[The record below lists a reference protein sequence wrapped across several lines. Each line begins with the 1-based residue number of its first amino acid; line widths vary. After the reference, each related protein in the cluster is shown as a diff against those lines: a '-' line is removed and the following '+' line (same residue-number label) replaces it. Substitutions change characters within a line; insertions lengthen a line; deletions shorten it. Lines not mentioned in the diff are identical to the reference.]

1 MKNSDNAYCKWVKT
15 QTGKLLW
22 RFISWL
28 FVLASLS
35 LAGCA
40 STSHLGAKTLIQLEQ
55 KQVASLTPRLID
67 ARPISEKIY
76 RIGVKSDYPESVALG
91 DENFN
96 PDRLRVLDTRLQN
109 ALGAKLKG
117 TDQVS
122 VERFEVLEYVRDVKT
137 PTASEAM
144 GSYLSQGTA
153 PLAALP
159 IAIPIRQM
167 MDRVITTVAEVELRV
182 KINGKSFSSKMAA
195 ALSDVNREYGVSQA
209 FELSFKYLAYDLETA
224 LQQ

>member
-1 MKNSDNAYCKWVKT
+1 MKNSNSPYRKRVKVNA
-15 QTGKLLW
+15 GKLLW

-28 FVLASLS
+28 FVLASVS

-40 STSHLGAKTLIQLEQ
+40 STSHLSAKTVIRLEQ
-55 KQVASLTPRLID
+55 KQAVSLTPRFID
-67 ARPISEKIY
+67 ARPVSEKVY

-91 DENFN
+91 DENFD
-96 PDRLRVLDTRLQN
+96 PDRLRVLDTRLQK
-109 ALGAKLKG
+109 ALGAKLKD
-117 TDQVS
+117 TDEVA

-144 GSYLSQGTA
+144 GNYLTQGTA

-167 MDRVITTVAEVELRV
+167 MDRVITTVAEVELQV

-195 ALSDVNREYGVSQA
+195 ALSDVNRQYGVSQA
-209 FELSFKYLAYDLETA
+209 FELSLKYLVYDLETA